1 MTEYRDRVNLL
12 RRGVRLQLFSI
23 AWDVVEGF
31 IAVTAAIISGSI
43 TLMGFGLESLIE
55 ITAAGTVYWRLRK
68 ELKSEAKEGNA
79 EGRALQIVAVCFL
92 LLAGYI
98 GFDGIS
104 SLMAQ
109 EGPESS
115 LIGMAMAA
123 AAFIVM
129 PFLAVA
135 KWRTGRALN
144 SEALVADSRETV
156 ASTYLAFTVLAGLG
170 LQMTLGWWWSDA
182 IAALCMIPYLL
193 WAAWDAWHESTSG
206 G

>member
-1 MTEYRDRVNLL
+1 MTKHRDRSNLL
-12 RRGVRLQLFSI
+12 RRGVRLQIFSI

-31 IAVTAAIISGSI
+31 VAVTAAIISGSI

-68 ELKSEAKEGNA
+68 ELKSESQEGNA
-79 EGRALQIVAVCFL
+79 ERRALQIVAVCFL
-92 LLAGYI
+92 ILAGYI

-115 LIGMAMAA
+115 TIGMAMAA

-129 PFLAVA
+129 PFLQSRNGERAEH
-135 KWRTGRALN
+135 WRARRW
-144 SEALVADSRETV
+144 SRTQGKL
-156 ASTYLAFTVLAGLG
+156 SPPRILPLRF
-170 LQMTLGWWWSDA
+170 
-182 IAALCMIPYLL
+182 
-193 WAAWDAWHESTSG
+193 
-206 G
+206 